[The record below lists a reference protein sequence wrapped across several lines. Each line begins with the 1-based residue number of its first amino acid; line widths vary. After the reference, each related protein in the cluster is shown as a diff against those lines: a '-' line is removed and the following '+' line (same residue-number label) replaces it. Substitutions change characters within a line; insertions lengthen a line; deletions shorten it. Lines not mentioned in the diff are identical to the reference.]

1 MTDQPE
7 ALRVAQAPVS
17 EPVPEAELMA
27 RLLERGGFTV
37 AAGMMRE
44 QHAEIERLRA
54 HVERWKDLATD
65 AVSGLEYIRQF
76 HGDLA
81 GVGWDRVLAKK
92 TAIDAAMQQRGMAQP
107 VERTDGQQTARSKP

>member
-1 MTDQPE
+1 MTTDQ
-7 ALRVAQAPVS
+7 RAQA
-17 EPVPEAELMA
+17 A
-27 RLLERGGFTV
+27 RLL
-37 AAGMMRE
+37 RE
-44 QHAEIERLRA
+44 QHAEIKRLRA

-92 TAIDAAMQQRGMAQP
+92 AAIDAAMQQRGMAQP